1 MDPYLEGRRWQVVH
15 ANLVSEI
22 ARQLAPLLPSHYV
35 AFVGERVVID
45 VPGEYESAPAES
57 RFPDVAVINSGGPKA
72 TPTPP
77 AGTSALIAPA
87 PLQVITPVP
96 ERIPHF
102 TVEVRDVAR
111 ERLVTAIEVL
121 SLTNKRG
128 NGRKEYLKRRR
139 RYLGSD
145 VHLIEIDLLRRGRRV
160 PTLEPLPD
168 VPYFVFVSRVERRPV
183 TDVWPILIDQSL
195 PTVPVPLL
203 PGDEDVPLDVQ
214 RAFTSA
220 YDTFRYSRVTRYD
233 EPPPVPLSA
242 PDQAWANDC
251 VRAFERMRKA

>member
-15 ANLVSEI
+15 ANLIGEI
-22 ARQLAPLLPSHYV
+22 ARQLAPLLEPRYV

-45 VPGEYESAPAES
+45 VPEELEYESARAES
-57 RFPDVAVINSGGPKA
+57 RYPDVAVIDSGEPAA
-72 TPTPP
+72 T
-77 AGTSALIAPA
+77 AGTSAAIAPA

-102 TVEVRDVAR
+102 TVEVRDVVR

-128 NGRKEYLKRRR
+128 NGRKEYMKRRK
-139 RYLGSD
+139 RYLGGD
-145 VHLIEIDLLRRGRRV
+145 VHLIEIDLLRRRRRV

-168 VPYFVFVSRVERRPV
+168 VPYFVFLSRVQRRPV
-183 TDVWPILIDQSL
+183 TDVWPIAIDQRL
-195 PTVPVPLL
+195 PIVPVPLL

-220 YDTFRYSRVTRYD
+220 YDIFGYRRVTHYD
-233 EPPPVPLSA
+233 ELPPVPLSA

-251 VRAFERMRKA
+251 IRAFKRVSKS